1 MRIGEHLAQARRARS
16 MTRDQLAEAAA
27 VPAQAIAAWETDASL
42 PDTGRLMA
50 LGRALNLSLDALT
63 GLAPLPV
70 DWTLRTRVFD
80 EERLYDTVKAR
91 AAALGLDNTL
101 RVLPLARQWHAGQY
115 RKGEGNVPYI
125 IHPLT
130 MACHALAMG
139 LREDGLMCAIL
150 LHDVPEDCGVPV
162 EDLPVPPRV
171 QETIARLTFRRR
183 EGESAEEARRRYYA
197 EIRRDPDAM
206 LVKLLDRCC
215 NVSGMAAGFTR
226 ARMAGYVRETEEHVL
241 PLLTLLEARAPA
253 YADALWLLRYQ
264 LLSLLE
270 TYKRLL

>member
-1 MRIGEHLAQARRARS
+1 MSMGEHLAQARKARN
-16 MTRDQLAEAAA
+16 MTQAQLAGALA
-27 VPAQAIAAWETDASL
+27 VSPQTISAWEKDASQ
-42 PDTGRLMA
+42 PDAGQLIGLA
-50 LGRALNLSLDALT
+50 HALNLSLDALT
-63 GLAPLPV
+63 GLAPLPQ

-80 EERLYDTVKAR
+80 EERMYAQVKAR
-91 AAALGLDNTL
+91 ASALGLSNTL

-130 MACHALAMG
+130 MACHALSMG

-162 EDLPVPPRV
+162 EALPVPPRV
-171 QETIARLTFRRR
+171 QKTIARLTYCRQ
-183 EGESAEEARRRYYA
+183 EGEAAEEARRRYYA

-241 PLLTLLEARAPA
+241 PLLEAQAPK
-253 YADALWLLRYQ
+253 YADALWLIRYQ

-270 TYKRLL
+270 TFKRLL

>member
-1 MRIGEHLAQARRARS
+1 MPIGEHLTQARRLRS
-16 MTRDQLAEAAA
+16 MTQAQLAGALG
-27 VPAQAIAAWETDASL
+27 VPQKTISAWEKDEAL
-42 PDTGRLMA
+42 PDAGQLMA

-63 GLAPLPV
+63 GLAPLPR

-80 EERLYDTVKAR
+80 EERMYAQVKAR
-91 AAALGLDNTL
+91 ASALGLSCTL
-101 RVLPLARQWHAGQY
+101 RVLPLVRQWHAGQY

-125 IHPLT
+125 SHPLT
-130 MACHALAMG
+130 MACHALSMG

-162 EDLPVPPRV
+162 EELPVPPRV
-171 QETIARLTFRRR
+171 QRTIARLTYRRQ
-183 EGESAEEARRRYYA
+183 GDESAGEARRRYYA
-197 EIRRDPDAM
+197 EIRRDPGAM

-226 ARMAGYVRETEEHVL
+226 ERMAGYVQETEEHVL
-241 PLLTLLEARAPA
+241 PLFALLAAQAPE

-270 TYKRLL
+270 AYKRLL

>member
-1 MRIGEHLAQARRARS
+1 MSIGEHLTQARRLRA
-16 MTRDQLAEAAA
+16 MTQAQLAGALA
-27 VPAQAIAAWETDASL
+27 VPQKTISAWEKDEAL
-42 PDTGRLMA
+42 PDAGQLMA

-63 GLAPLPV
+63 GLAPLPQ

-80 EERLYDTVKAR
+80 EDRMYAQVKAR
-91 AAALGLDNTL
+91 ASALELSNTL

-125 IHPLT
+125 SHPLT
-130 MACHALAMG
+130 MACHALSMG

-162 EDLPVPPRV
+162 EELPVPPRV
-171 QETIARLTFRRR
+171 QRTIARLTYRRQ
-183 EGESAEEARRRYYA
+183 GDESAGEARRRYYA

-241 PLLTLLEARAPA
+241 PLFALLAAQAPA
-253 YADALWLLRYQ
+253 YADALWLIRYQ

-270 TYKRLL
+270 TFKRLL